1 MHKHDAG
8 ALRLMEGDKIA
19 GIDKLIKAGSDRSP
33 W

>member
-1 MHKHDAG
+1 MRQGHF
-8 ALRLMEGDKIA
+8 RLMEGDKIA